1 VLKNAVAAAAAS
13 AAAAAAGGLLCA
25 QRMSSSASSSSSR
38 RAGASSS
45 SSSSSASGDLV
56 QLKLLLIGDSAV
68 GKTSLLLRYVDDKFS
83 PSFVATIGIDFKVK
97 RVNID
102 GADVRLQLWD
112 TAGQER
118 FRTITTSYFR
128 GAHGILV
135 VFDMS
140 MRASF
145 ASVANWVAQLRDTV
159 AAAEASGGGVALVL
173 VGTKADL
180 AEKLQVTEA
189 EGAALAEQ
197 YGMRFF
203 ATSAKYNSGI
213 KEAFDVLAREAL
225 AKAAPRRE
233 AAAAAAAKAAAAPTV
248 DLGGADG
255 RAALAAAGGSG
266 ACAKC

>member
-1 VLKNAVAAAAAS
+1 
-13 AAAAAAGGLLCA
+13 
-25 QRMSSSASSSSSR
+25 MSSSSSSSSSSSR

-45 SSSSSASGDLV
+45 SSSSSASSSASGDLV

-97 RVNID
+97 RIQID

-145 ASVANWVAQLRDTV
+145 TSVANWVAQLRDTV

-225 AKAAPRRE
+225 AKAAPRR
-233 AAAAAAAKAAAAPTV
+233 AAAAAAAAAAAPTV

>member
-1 VLKNAVAAAAAS
+1 
-13 AAAAAAGGLLCA
+13 
-25 QRMSSSASSSSSR
+25 M
-38 RAGASSS
+38 
-45 SSSSSASGDLV
+45 
-56 QLKLLLIGDSAV
+56 QLKLLLIGDSSV

-97 RVNID
+97 RILLD
-102 GADVRLQLWD
+102 SQEVRLQLWD

-128 GAHGILV
+128 GAHGILI

-145 ASVANWVAQLRDTV
+145 TSVANWVAQLRDTV

-180 AEKLQVTEA
+180 ADRLQVTEA

-225 AKAAPRRE
+225 AKAAPKRE
-233 AAAAAAAKAAAAPTV
+233 AAAASAAAAAPKV
-248 DLGGADG
+248 DLGSADG
-255 RAALAAAGGSG
+255 RASLAAAGGSG
-266 ACAKC
+266 GCAKC

>member
-1 VLKNAVAAAAAS
+1 VGALALSSRASGCGRRQPAAARRA
-13 AAAAAAGGLLCA
+13 
-25 QRMSSSASSSSSR
+25 MSSSAR
-38 RAGASSS
+38 RSGASSS
-45 SSSSSASGDLV
+45 SSSSSSSSADVV

-97 RVNID
+97 KLSID

-140 MRASF
+140 MRSSF
-145 ASVANWVAQLRDTV
+145 ASVANWVAQLRDT
-159 AAAEASGGGVALVL
+159 EASGGGVALVL

-233 AAAAAAAKAAAAPTV
+233 AAAAPAAGI
-248 DLGGADG
+248 DLGRADG
-255 RAALAAAGGSG
+255 RAALAEAGGAG
-266 ACAKC
+266 GCAATKC